1 MSSKRVT
8 GTARIEMN
16 RSNRWTRRSGPRKPA
31 WQELSP
37 EEAWQPFQP
46 DGQNPWD
53 ERRAMHLMRRAAF
66 GCSRHD
72 LRPIVDQGL
81 DATVDWLLDESSAV
95 EFDRQMEQTARIL
108 ATGND
113 GNGLAAWWLLKMV
126 QTPAPAIEKLTL
138 FWHGHFATSHAK
150 VQRNKAMLDQYRLL
164 HQHAAGNFADLV
176 HGISRDIAMLVYLD
190 STDNRKTRPNENY
203 ARELLE
209 LFCLGIGNYTENDIK
224 QLARCFTGWE
234 VRRGRFRFNRFQHDG
249 GTKTLF
255 GQTGNFDGDQA
266 IDIVLQQPAA
276 ARFIA
281 RKLIR
286 FYVWDE
292 RELTDEWVEPIATT
306 LRENQFEIRP
316 ALRQI
321 FTSRIFHAADTRGAK
336 IKSPV
341 ELGVGV
347 LRQLRAAINMNELAN
362 RMQELGQLPFHPPS
376 VKGWDGGRTWIN
388 AATILSRANLVEHIV
403 RSGQTKFADGDL
415 AAWYQESQYNDVA
428 DLASHW
434 LAVELAPEI
443 IRELART
450 IPAGQTVTP
459 NQVASA
465 MTQLAV
471 LPEFQLN

>member
-1 MSSKRVT
+1 V
-8 GTARIEMN
+8 
-16 RSNRWTRRSGPRKPA
+16 SGINGVPWDAVELPSQFMENWC
-31 WQELSP
+31 WQEEALQFISGHYETGEP
-37 EEAWQPFQP
+37 LPKEMLTKMLRAKNFQAGMQMIRQLEFAIFDFRIHAEKEANIQVILNKVREEYSVVPCVP
-46 DGQNPWD
+46 
-53 ERRAMHLMRRAAF
+53 
-66 GCSRHD
+66 
-72 LRPIVDQGL
+72 
-81 DATVDWLLDESSAV
+81 
-95 EFDRQMEQTARIL
+95 
-108 ATGND
+108 
-113 GNGLAAWWLLKMV
+113 
-126 QTPAPAIEKLTL
+126 
-138 FWHGHFATSHAK
+138 
-150 VQRNKAMLDQYRLL
+150 
-164 HQHAAGNFADLV
+164 
-176 HGISRDIAMLVYLD
+176 
-190 STDNRKTRPNENY
+190 
-203 ARELLE
+203 
-209 LFCLGIGNYTENDIK
+209 
-224 QLARCFTGWE
+224 
-234 VRRGRFRFNRFQHDG
+234 FNRFQHDG

-292 RELTDEWVEPIATT
+292 RELTDEWVEPIAAT

-415 AAWYQESQYNDVA
+415 AAWYRESKYNDVA